1 MKKMTAYILM
11 TISLYSFAD
20 VIPTGNYDNKLYYK
34 IGGGS
39 DFALPPVNSSQT
51 INLGADA
58 DLSPGYT
65 CGAFNPAISIANSL
79 NDLKD
84 STDNIEQSILSNATG
99 SLAEMPMYFLAQAN
113 PTAYNLINNQLLN
126 AHKQLDISSRSC
138 QEVKNQISQGKNPYH
153 DWATISMGDQWK
165 QHLSLTASGQEDIN
179 AAKKDVD
186 QNAGNNGVPWVQGTS
201 DGNSDNS
208 YHAGG
213 LNQPPVHVIADTV
226 KAGYNAMLMRD
237 LNNNS
242 PAPTGG
248 ELATD
253 FPTPQD
259 ATSWVTNV
267 VGDQTITTCN
277 DPSCKN
283 QQGGV
288 SGRGL
293 LPWITSCSDQN
304 KNYCADTI
312 RTNLANLVT
321 GQTPITKANL
331 EAVSTDGLVISPQVI
346 TALRNMDATQQGIMT
361 SKLAQEVATQQVV
374 NRALIAR
381 TLLQTGSQVP
391 VIASNQPAQAIVQ
404 RAIQH
409 LDNDI
414 KSLSFESTVRKQM
427 MSNTVSNILTYQAQ
441 QQQSAVSI
449 SKVIPT
455 QPIMEN
461 SAVSSS
467 KSSINSGAQK

>member
-1 MKKMTAYILM
+1 MKKIILSLLM
-11 TISLYSFAD
+11 AISLTSFASD
-20 VIPTGNYDNKLYYK
+20 VIPTGNNDNFLYYK

-39 DFALPPVNSSQT
+39 DFALPPVNDSQT

-58 DLSPGYT
+58 DLSSGYT
-65 CGAFNPAISIANSL
+65 CGAFNPALSIANTL

-84 STDNIEQSILSNATG
+84 SADNIEQSILSNATG
-99 SLAEMPMYFLAQAN
+99 SLVEMPMYFLAQAN
-113 PTAYNLINNQLLN
+113 PTAYNLINNSLLN
-126 AHKQLDISSRSC
+126 AHKQLEISSRSC
-138 QEVKNQISQGKNPYH
+138 QEVKNQIAQGKNPYQ
-153 DWATISMGDQWK
+153 DWATVAVGDQWK

-179 AAKKDVD
+179 DAKKDVD
-186 QNAGNNGVPWVQGTS
+186 QNAGNNGVPWVQGEKDS
-201 DGNSDNS
+201 NNDNG

-213 LNQPPVHVIADTV
+213 LNQPPVHVIGDTV

-237 LNNNS
+237 LNDNS
-242 PAPTGG
+242 PAPKGG

-259 ATSWVTNV
+259 AMNWVTNV

-277 DPSCKN
+277 DSSCKN
-283 QQGGV
+283 QQAGI

-321 GQTPITKANL
+321 GQTPITKDNL

-346 TALRNMDATQQGIMT
+346 TALRNMDAAQQSIMT

-391 VIASNQPAQAIVQ
+391 VIASSQPAQTIVH

-414 KSLSFESTVRKQM
+414 QSLSFESNVRKQM
-427 MSNTVSNILTYQAQ
+427 MSDTVANILNYQAQ

-449 SKVIPT
+449 SKVTPS
-455 QPIMEN
+455 QPLMEN
-461 SAVSSS
+461 SAILNSNS
-467 KSSINSGAQK
+467 NSGAR